1 MKATKSLLNL
11 GCAVVAAALIGG
23 CCDRHAPKKPVP
35 VERPDRTE
43 IVFAAPDV
51 RTIPLDSGAE
61 IRDAPFALAWDG
73 GWERPWTFIVSFDY
87 RTEGVA
93 GDAVALRLQPL
104 KDDGSRAPTW
114 LWPNTFTGKREDT
127 YVLGESADF
136 RRVSVGV
143 DLPNVI
149 RKSYRCEWQRR
160 FGHTSGKVEVK
171 NFEIR
176 LVRHAL
182 HAIRGGEYEIR
193 QTKYFCLKNIF
204 FADSGQ
210 VTVDFAYPE
219 QKPDCRVDVKDVKG
233 RIVRTVEGRD
243 GRATVDFPTRGYW
256 ALEATADYPDG
267 TRITT
272 PGRVAVCGT
281 PIAQE
286 LVKNSRYGIMVVL
299 GTPDLWEKLGSRWD
313 QRFFAPDNLKVNFR
327 MPNETADAIFT
338 FHSSPV
344 PRALRRPADR
354 NRQGEFPP
362 EDWDAYRVY
371 VGKFMDAQPD
381 MLMRNLC
388 LTGELDFQW
397 RGTDEEY
404 VKMCRIFCEEA
415 RKRNP
420 NVFLTGP
427 DASRIK
433 LPYFRRLHKLGYFDL
448 IDGINVH
455 HYVDGTKP
463 EGEYWE
469 DFVALFDF
477 LKEAKIDKPVYMT
490 ETGWTTGKGNYFVPV
505 SYENQARY
513 LTRGMALMS
522 TEDIRAII
530 WHVDFTM
537 LDEFGAIVK
546 AHEAAW
552 PKPMLQ
558 AFATVTHNLSD
569 VQGNMKLHRLGPKT
583 YLASGR
589 RANGRYV
596 HVFWRSAGE
605 ARVAPPVAGVVSVED
620 YLGTPVAHGETM
632 TVSEDPVYIHA
643 TGDYTGPEWTPPP
656 GGYRE
661 RPQVELKA
669 DWMAARLEPGIKS
682 AASATPVPAEKWSD
696 PASAPTLRI
705 AYARD
710 AGFILEAE
718 VKDAR
723 HVQPH
728 SRERLVEGDAL
739 TFAFDVDKTDE
750 WRANDIWMN
759 YKGHNCV
766 EYSVALRA
774 DGKSEVFRRNCWIP
788 DMKKFESVGANV
800 RANVRHANGVTK
812 YWVWIPWANLGL
824 DEQLKAGAKIGFAA
838 VLYSSDGGAV
848 TTNRLFDGIV
858 DPLDPMRYGVIE
870 LK

>member
-43 IVFAAPDV
+43 IIFAAPDV
-51 RTIPLDSGAE
+51 RTIPLDSAAE
-61 IRDAPFALAWDG
+61 IRDTPFALAWDG

-87 RTEGVA
+87 RTAGVT

-193 QTKYFCLKNIF
+193 QTKYFRLKNVF
-204 FADSGQ
+204 FADSGT
-210 VTVDFAYPE
+210 VTVDFAYPK

-281 PIAQE
+281 PIAKE

-362 EDWDAYRVY
+362 EDWDAYRAY

-381 MLMRNLC
+381 MLKRNLC

-513 LTRGMALMS
+513 LTRGMDRRLHGAG
-522 TEDIRAII
+522 
-530 WHVDFTM
+530 VDAAAGR
-537 LDEFGAIVK
+537 LPR
-546 AHEAAW
+546 EAAGRAEDR
-552 PKPMLQ
+552 LHGRSAGAGRQ
-558 AFATVTHNLSD
+558 VRRDGRARAGGD
-569 VQGNMKLHRLGPKT
+569 VERPRVRADAAHRLCARCGLHPRSRGEGRAARAAPFART
-583 YLASGR
+583 ARGGR
-589 RANGRYV
+589 RADVRVRRRQDGRV
-596 HVFWRSAGE
+596 AGE
-605 ARVAPPVAGVVSVED
+605 RHLD
-620 YLGTPVAHGETM
+620 
-632 TVSEDPVYIHA
+632 
-643 TGDYTGPEWTPPP
+643 
-656 GGYRE
+656 
-661 RPQVELKA
+661 ELQGA
-669 DWMAARLEPGIKS
+669 Q
-682 AASATPVPAEKWSD
+682 
-696 PASAPTLRI
+696 LR
-705 AYARD
+705 R
-710 AGFILEAE
+710 
-718 VKDAR
+718 
-723 HVQPH
+723 
-728 SRERLVEGDAL
+728 
-739 TFAFDVDKTDE
+739 
-750 WRANDIWMN
+750 
-759 YKGHNCV
+759 
-766 EYSVALRA
+766 
-774 DGKSEVFRRNCWIP
+774 VFRRAAGGRQERGLP
-788 DMKKFESVGANV
+788 PQLLDSRHEEV
-800 RANVRHANGVTK
+800 RVRRRERARERAARERRDE
-812 YWVWIPWANLGL
+812 ILGL
-824 DEQLKAGAKIGFAA
+824 DPVGEPRLGRAA
-838 VLYSSDGGAV
+838 EGGREDRLRGGA
-848 TTNRLFDGIV
+848 LFVRRRRGEDEP
-858 DPLDPMRYGVIE
+858 PLRRHRRSARPDALRRHRAEVSMV
-870 LK
+870 